1 MGSTDERDAVSCPY
15 EGFDFGSISMRMILF
30 GDPKGAE

>member
-1 MGSTDERDAVSCPY
+1 VSYPY

-30 GDPKGAE
+30 GNVPQTSA

>member
-1 MGSTDERDAVSCPY
+1 MGSTDQRDAVSHPD

-30 GDPKGAE
+30 GDAKAAE